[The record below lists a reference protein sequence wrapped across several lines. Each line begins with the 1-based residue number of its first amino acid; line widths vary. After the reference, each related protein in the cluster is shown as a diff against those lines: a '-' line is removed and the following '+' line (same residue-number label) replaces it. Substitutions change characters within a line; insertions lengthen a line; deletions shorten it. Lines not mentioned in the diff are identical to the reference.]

1 VSVDTGAALAFA
13 AMTFFSTLAG
23 GITALRW
30 PGRSQALMALAGGVV
45 LAAAFFDLLPE
56 AVQQASEIDMSVTV
70 PLGLALVGYLVFHL
84 FDRFVHR
91 HPLAEGEGEQS
102 VVGLIG
108 AGGFVVHSFFDGLA
122 IGLGFQISAGVGV
135 IVAVA
140 VLGHDFSDGLNTV
153 SYMAAHHQP
162 ARRSLWMLIADAF
175 TPLVGALIATL
186 TPVPDSIFPLAIG
199 FFAGL
204 FVFAAT
210 TRLLPGTVG
219 LSYLLSSS
227 LTVGGAVAMFLVS
240 RLA

>member
-1 VSVDTGAALAFA
+1 MSVDTGVALAFA

-30 PGRSQALMALAGGVV
+30 PGRVQALMALAGGVV

-56 AVQQASEIDMSVTV
+56 AIQQAGEIDMSVSV
-70 PLGLALVGYLVFHL
+70 PLSLALVGYLVFHL

-91 HPLAEGEGEQS
+91 HLEESEGGRS
-102 VVGLIG
+102 AAGLIG
-108 AGGFVVHSFFDGLA
+108 AGGFVLHSFFDGLA

-153 SYMAAHHQP
+153 SYMAAHKQP
-162 ARRSLWMLIADAF
+162 ARRSLWMLIADAL
-175 TPLVGALIATL
+175 TPLAGALTATL
-186 TPVPDSIFPLAIG
+186 TPIPEAVFPLAIG
-199 FFAGL
+199 FFSGL
-204 FVFAAT
+204 FIFAAA
-210 TRLLPGTVG
+210 TRLLPQTSG
-219 LSYLLSSS
+219 LGYLLSSS
-227 LTVGGAVAMFLVS
+227 LTVGGALAMFLVS

>member
-1 VSVDTGAALAFA
+1 MSVNTGAALAFA

-23 GITALRW
+23 GITVLRW
-30 PGRSQALMALAGGVV
+30 RGRVQALMALAGGVV

-56 AVQQASEIDMSVTV
+56 AIERANAIDMPVGV
-70 PLGLALVGYLVFHL
+70 PLGLALIGYLAFHL
-84 FDRFVHR
+84 LDRFVHR
-91 HPLAEGEGEQS
+91 HPEGGEGEQS
-102 VVGLIG
+102 AAGLIG

-140 VLGHDFSDGLNTV
+140 VIGHDFSDGLNTV

-162 ARRSLWMLIADAF
+162 ARRSLWMLMADAL
-175 TPLVGALIATL
+175 TPLVGALTATL
-186 TPVPDSIFPLAIG
+186 APVPEAVFPLAIG
-199 FFAGL
+199 LFSGL
-204 FVFAAT
+204 FIFAAAN
-210 TRLLPGTVG
+210 RLLPRASG
-219 LSYLLSSS
+219 LGYLLSSS

>member
-1 VSVDTGAALAFA
+1 MSVDTGAALAFA

-30 PGRSQALMALAGGVV
+30 PGRPQALMALAGGVV

-56 AVQQASEIDMSVTV
+56 AIQQAGEIDMSVSV
-70 PLGLALVGYLVFHL
+70 PLSLALVGYLVFHL

-91 HPLAEGEGEQS
+91 HLEESEGGRS
-102 VVGLIG
+102 AAGLIG
-108 AGGFVVHSFFDGLA
+108 AGSFVLHSFFDGLA

-153 SYMAAHHQP
+153 SYMAAHKQP
-162 ARRSLWMLIADAF
+162 ARRSLWMLIADAL
-175 TPLVGALIATL
+175 TPLAGALIATF
-186 TPVPDSIFPLAIG
+186 TPVPNSVFPLAIG
-199 FFAGL
+199 FFSGL
-204 FVFAAT
+204 FIFAAA

-219 LSYLLSSS
+219 LGYLLSSS
-227 LTVGGAVAMFLVS
+227 LTVGGAVAMFLIS

>member
-1 VSVDTGAALAFA
+1 MCRRGRGKDGRGIDRVLSFRPPTCFPRRVPLVHRRRFEMSVDTGAAFAFA

-23 GITALRW
+23 GITVLRW
-30 PGRSQALMALAGGVV
+30 RGPVQALMALAGGVV

-56 AVQQASEIDMSVTV
+56 AIERANAIDMPV
-70 PLGLALVGYLVFHL
+70 
-84 FDRFVHR
+84 
-91 HPLAEGEGEQS
+91 
-102 VVGLIG
+102 G

-140 VLGHDFSDGLNTV
+140 VIGHDFSDGLNTV

-162 ARRSLWMLIADAF
+162 ARRSLWMLIADAL
-175 TPLVGALIATL
+175 TPLVGALTATL
-186 TPVPDSIFPLAIG
+186 APVPEAVFPLAIG
-199 FFAGL
+199 LFSGL
-204 FVFAAT
+204 FIFAAAN
-210 TRLLPGTVG
+210 RLLPRASG
-219 LSYLLSSS
+219 LGYLLSSS

>member
-1 VSVDTGAALAFA
+1 VSVNTGAALAFA

-23 GITALRW
+23 GMTALRW
-30 PGRSQALMALAGGVV
+30 PGRTQALMALAGGVV

-56 AVQQASEIDMSVTV
+56 AVQQAAKTGISVSV

-84 FDRFVHR
+84 LDRFVHR
-91 HPLAEGEGEQS
+91 HSAGVESEQS

-135 IVAVA
+135 IVALA

-162 ARRSLWMLIADAF
+162 ARRSLWMLIADAL
-175 TPLVGALIATL
+175 TPLLGALIATL
-186 TPVPDSIFPLAIG
+186 TPIPDAVFPLAIG

-210 TRLLPGTVG
+210 TRLLPGTAG
-219 LSYLLSSS
+219 LGYLLSSS

-240 RLA
+240 RVA

>member
-1 VSVDTGAALAFA
+1 MSVDTGAALAFA

-23 GITALRW
+23 GMTALRW
-30 PGRSQALMALAGGVV
+30 PGRTQALMALAGGVV

-84 FDRFVHR
+84 LDRFVHR
-91 HPLAEGEGEQS
+91 HPAGVESEQS

-135 IVAVA
+135 LVAVA

-153 SYMAAHHQP
+153 SYMAAHYQP
-162 ARRSLWMLIADAF
+162 ARRSLWVLLADAI

-186 TPVPDSIFPLAIG
+186 TPVPDSVFPLAIG
-199 FFAGL
+199 FFSGL

-219 LSYLLSSS
+219 LGYLLSSS
-227 LTVGGAVAMFLVS
+227 LTVGGVVAMFLVS

>member
-1 VSVDTGAALAFA
+1 MSVDTGAALGFA

-23 GITALRW
+23 GITVLRLR
-30 PGRSQALMALAGGVV
+30 GRVQALMALAGGVV

-56 AVQQASEIDMSVTV
+56 AVERASDIDMPVGV
-70 PLGLALVGYLVFHL
+70 PLGLALIGYLAFHL
-84 FDRFVHR
+84 LDRFVPR
-91 HPLAEGEGEQS
+91 HPAGGEGEQS
-102 VVGLIG
+102 AAGLIG

-140 VLGHDFSDGLNTV
+140 VIGHDFSDGLNTV

-162 ARRSLWMLIADAF
+162 ARRSLWMLLADAL
-175 TPLVGALIATL
+175 TPLAGALTATL
-186 TPVPDSIFPLAIG
+186 APVPESVFPLAIG
-199 FFAGL
+199 LFSGLFIFAG
-204 FVFAAT
+204 AN
-210 TRLLPGTVG
+210 RLLPRASG
-219 LSYLLSSS
+219 LGYLLGSS

>member
-1 VSVDTGAALAFA
+1 MSVDIGAALAFA

-30 PGRSQALMALAGGVV
+30 PGRVQALMALAGGVV

-56 AVQQASEIDMSVTV
+56 AIQRASNIDMSVSV
-70 PLGLALVGYLVFHL
+70 PLSLALIGYLAFHL
-84 FDRFVHR
+84 LDRFVHR
-91 HPLAEGEGEQS
+91 HPAGGEGEQS
-102 VVGLIG
+102 AAGLIG

-135 IVAVA
+135 IIAVA
-140 VLGHDFSDGLNTV
+140 VIGHDFSDGLNTV

-162 ARRSLWMLIADAF
+162 PRRSLWMLMADALM
-175 TPLVGALIATL
+175 PLVGALTATL
-186 TPVPDSIFPLAIG
+186 TPIPEAVFPLAIG
-199 FFAGL
+199 FFSGL
-204 FVFAAT
+204 FIFAAA
-210 TRLLPGTVG
+210 TRLLPHTSG
-219 LSYLLSSS
+219 LGYLLSSS